1 MKLHFRRRSLK
12 FEWEAWIEKQMD
24 ELIIDMDSIMA
35 NTCVRAATEYG
46 LQIQSGGIPFRDV
59 TQVKQTICHEPVRN

>member
-1 MKLHFRRRSLK
+1 
-12 FEWEAWIEKQMD
+12 MD

>member
-1 MKLHFRRRSLK
+1 
-12 FEWEAWIEKQMD
+12 MD

-35 NTCVRAATEYG
+35 NTGVRAATEYG

-59 TQVKQTICHEPVRN
+59 TQVKQTICHEPVRNWDFNCKHMAG